1 MGFIMNNDVPR
12 FNHQLTID
20 YLFNTNMHVAA
31 PSLNFMCK
39 LASYIHKS
47 IIEGIKCMQVD

>member
-1 MGFIMNNDVPR
+1 MDFIMNNDVPR

-31 PSLNFMCK
+31 PSLHFMCK